1 MLRHALRRATPL
13 MKTAKRGM
21 PLVPMVIESSG
32 MGERAFDIFSRLLK
46 ERIIMLQGPVHDE
59 MAGLVTAQLLFLE
72 AEDPERA
79 ISLYINSPGGSVTA
93 GLAIYDTMQYIRAP
107 VGTLCL
113 GQAASMGSLLLAAGE
128 PGMRRCLPN
137 AQVMLHQPSGAFSQR
152 LFCRVDG
159 VDVVMTHTGGAQ
171 GQAADI
177 AIVAKEI
184 LKTREKL
191 NKIYVSHT
199 GKDVEAIERVMD
211 RDTYF
216 TAEEAKEFGVVDEVV
231 AARERPGKPSDED
244 EEPLERAA

>member
-1 MLRHALRRATPL
+1 MAWRWTYKVLR
-13 MKTAKRGM
+13 
-21 PLVPMVIESSG
+21 S
-32 MGERAFDIFSRLLK
+32 
-46 ERIIMLQGPVHDE
+46 
-59 MAGLVTAQLLFLE
+59 
-72 AEDPERA
+72 
-79 ISLYINSPGGSVTA
+79 
-93 GLAIYDTMQYIRAP
+93 
-107 VGTLCL
+107 
-113 GQAASMGSLLLAAGE
+113 
-128 PGMRRCLPN
+128 
-137 AQVMLHQPSGAFSQR
+137 
-152 LFCRVDG
+152 VDG
-159 VDVVMTHTGGAQ
+159 VERGRWSRRETHTQDKTQKKTAGGAQ

-231 AARERPGKPSDED
+231 AARERPGSQD

>member
-1 MLRHALRRATPL
+1 MLRHALRRTTPVL
-13 MKTAKRGM
+13 KTAKRGM

-32 MGERAFDIFSRLLK
+32 MGERAFDILSRLLK

-59 MAGLVTAQLLFLE
+59 MAGLVTAQLLCLE

-137 AQVMLHQPSGAFSQR
+137 AQVMLHQPSG
-152 LFCRVDG
+152 
-159 VDVVMTHTGGAQ
+159 GAQ
-171 GQAADI
+171 GQAADF

-231 AARERPGKPSDED
+231 AARERPGSQD

>member
-1 MLRHALRRATPL
+1 MLGPGGVHGVLTPRRGRAGDAPL
-13 MKTAKRGM
+13 PA
-21 PLVPMVIESSG
+21 
-32 MGERAFDIFSRLLK
+32 ERAGHAPPAVRCVFTVSLSRRWRGR
-46 ERIIMLQGPVHDE
+46 ER
-59 MAGLVTAQLLFLE
+59 
-72 AEDPERA
+72 
-79 ISLYINSPGGSVTA
+79 S
-93 GLAIYDTMQYIRAP
+93 
-107 VGTLCL
+107 
-113 GQAASMGSLLLAAGE
+113 
-128 PGMRRCLPN
+128 
-137 AQVMLHQPSGAFSQR
+137 
-152 LFCRVDG
+152 
-159 VDVVMTHTGGAQ
+159 HTGGAQ

-231 AARERPGKPSDED
+231 AARERPGKVED

>member
-1 MLRHALRRATPL
+1 MLRHALRRTTPVL
-13 MKTAKRGM
+13 KTAKRGM

-137 AQVMLHQPSGAFSQR
+137 AQVMLHQPSG
-152 LFCRVDG
+152 
-159 VDVVMTHTGGAQ
+159 GAQ

-231 AARERPGKPSDED
+231 AARERPGSQD

>member
-1 MLRHALRRATPL
+1 MLRHALRRTTPVL
-13 MKTAKRGM
+13 KTATRGM

-93 GLAIYDTMQYIRAP
+93 GLAIYDTMQYIRAL

-137 AQVMLHQPSGAFSQR
+137 AQVMLHQPS
-152 LFCRVDG
+152 
-159 VDVVMTHTGGAQ
+159 GGAQ

-231 AARERPGKPSDED
+231 AARERPGKPADDD

>member
-1 MLRHALRRATPL
+1 
-13 MKTAKRGM
+13 M

-113 GQAASMGSLLLAAGE
+113 GQAASMGSLLLTAGE

-137 AQVMLHQPSGAFSQR
+137 AQVMLHQPS
-152 LFCRVDG
+152 
-159 VDVVMTHTGGAQ
+159 GGAQ

-231 AARERPGKPSDED
+231 AARERPGKVED

>member
-1 MLRHALRRATPL
+1 MRAYATDAKINKMLIRHALRRATPL

-137 AQVMLHQPSGAFSQR
+137 AQVMLHQPSG
-152 LFCRVDG
+152 
-159 VDVVMTHTGGAQ
+159 GAQ

-231 AARERPGKPSDED
+231 AARERPGKVED

>member
-1 MLRHALRRATPL
+1 MLRHALRRTTPVL
-13 MKTAKRGM
+13 KTATRGM

-137 AQVMLHQPSGAFSQR
+137 AQVMLHQPSG
-152 LFCRVDG
+152 
-159 VDVVMTHTGGAQ
+159 GAQ

-216 TAEEAKEFGVVDEVV
+216 TAEEAKECGVVDEVV
-231 AARERPGKPSDED
+231 AARERPGSQD

>member
-137 AQVMLHQPSGAFSQR
+137 AQVMLHQPSGAWSAS
-152 LFCRVDG
+152 LCCVDG
-159 VDVVMTHTGGAQ
+159 VRETHA
-171 GQAADI
+171 
-177 AIVAKEI
+177 
-184 LKTREKL
+184 TR
-191 NKIYVSHT
+191 
-199 GKDVEAIERVMD
+199 R
-211 RDTYF
+211 R
-216 TAEEAKEFGVVDEVV
+216 
-231 AARERPGKPSDED
+231 RPGPGRRHRHRRQGDPEDPREAQQDLRKPHGQG
-244 EEPLERAA
+244 RGGY

>member
-1 MLRHALRRATPL
+1 MRAYATDAKINKMLIRHALRRATPL

-137 AQVMLHQPSGAFSQR
+137 AQVMLHQPSGAF
-152 LFCRVDG
+152 LPCPCRVDG
-159 VDVVMTHTGGAQ
+159 VS
-171 GQAADI
+171 
-177 AIVAKEI
+177 
-184 LKTREKL
+184 R
-191 NKIYVSHT
+191 
-199 GKDVEAIERVMD
+199 RRRR
-211 RDTYF
+211 RD
-216 TAEEAKEFGVVDEVV
+216 GV
-231 AARERPGKPSDED
+231 ERPSESTSVQRGATCRWRVEVDVQSP
-244 EEPLERAA
+244 P

>member
-1 MLRHALRRATPL
+1 
-13 MKTAKRGM
+13 M

-137 AQVMLHQPSGAFSQR
+137 AQVMLHQPSG
-152 LFCRVDG
+152 
-159 VDVVMTHTGGAQ
+159 GAQ

-184 LKTREKL
+184 FKTREKL

-231 AARERPGKPSDED
+231 AARERPGSQD

>member
-1 MLRHALRRATPL
+1 
-13 MKTAKRGM
+13 M

-137 AQVMLHQPSGAFSQR
+137 AQVMLHQPSG
-152 LFCRVDG
+152 
-159 VDVVMTHTGGAQ
+159 GAQ

-231 AARERPGKPSDED
+231 AARERPGSQD

>member
-1 MLRHALRRATPL
+1 M
-13 MKTAKRGM
+13 
-21 PLVPMVIESSG
+21 ES
-32 MGERAFDIFSRLLK
+32 ETHTHR
-46 ERIIMLQGPVHDE
+46 Q
-59 MAGLVTAQLLFLE
+59 
-72 AEDPERA
+72 
-79 ISLYINSPGGSVTA
+79 
-93 GLAIYDTMQYIRAP
+93 DTKK
-107 VGTLCL
+107 
-113 GQAASMGSLLLAAGE
+113 
-128 PGMRRCLPN
+128 N
-137 AQVMLHQPSGAFSQR
+137 
-152 LFCRVDG
+152 
-159 VDVVMTHTGGAQ
+159 TGGAQ

-231 AARERPGKPSDED
+231 AARERPGSQD

>member
-1 MLRHALRRATPL
+1 MLRHALRRTTPVL
-13 MKTAKRGM
+13 KTAKRGM

-137 AQVMLHQPSGAFSQR
+137 AQVMLHQPSG
-152 LFCRVDG
+152 
-159 VDVVMTHTGGAQ
+159 GAQ

-199 GKDVEAIERVMD
+199 GKDVESIERVMD

-231 AARERPGKPSDED
+231 AARERPGKVED

>member
-137 AQVMLHQPSGAFSQR
+137 AQVMLHQPSG
-152 LFCRVDG
+152 
-159 VDVVMTHTGGAQ
+159 GAQ

-199 GKDVEAIERVMD
+199 GKDVESIERVMD

-231 AARERPGKPSDED
+231 AARERPGKVED

>member
-1 MLRHALRRATPL
+1 MFRQLARRAARLPI
-13 MKTAKRGM
+13 KTATRGM

-137 AQVMLHQPSGAFSQR
+137 AQVMLHQPSG
-152 LFCRVDG
+152 
-159 VDVVMTHTGGAQ
+159 GAQ

-231 AARERPGKPSDED
+231 AARERPGKPSEDD

>member
-1 MLRHALRRATPL
+1 MIEAISHHPIHSAWQNT
-13 MKTAKRGM
+13 
-21 PLVPMVIESSG
+21 LVPTVVEQSG
-32 MGERAFDIFSRLLK
+32 RGERAFDIFSRLLK

-137 AQVMLHQPSGAFSQR
+137 AQVMLHQPSG
-152 LFCRVDG
+152 
-159 VDVVMTHTGGAQ
+159 GAQ

-199 GKDVEAIERVMD
+199 GKDVESIERVMD

>member
-1 MLRHALRRATPL
+1 M
-13 MKTAKRGM
+13 
-21 PLVPMVIESSG
+21 
-32 MGERAFDIFSRLLK
+32 
-46 ERIIMLQGPVHDE
+46 
-59 MAGLVTAQLLFLE
+59 FLE

-137 AQVMLHQPSGAFSQR
+137 AQVMLHQPSGACSAS
-152 LFCRVDG
+152 LCVASMAYRVGGVAAMALRDRRREHERPERNYASMAWRWTYKVLRSLDG
-159 VDVVMTHTGGAQ
+159 VGEIHNTHRDKTKKKRRPAHEGKFHERMDALE
-171 GQAADI
+171 
-177 AIVAKEI
+177 EI

>member
-137 AQVMLHQPSGAFSQR
+137 AQVMLHQPSGAF
-152 LFCRVDG
+152 LPCTCRVDG
-159 VDVVMTHTGGAQ
+159 VGMTHA
-171 GQAADI
+171 
-177 AIVAKEI
+177 
-184 LKTREKL
+184 TR
-191 NKIYVSHT
+191 
-199 GKDVEAIERVMD
+199 R
-211 RDTYF
+211 R
-216 TAEEAKEFGVVDEVV
+216 
-231 AARERPGKPSDED
+231 RPGPGRRHRHRRQGDPEDPREAQQDLRKPHGQG
-244 EEPLERAA
+244 RGGY

>member
-1 MLRHALRRATPL
+1 MAWRWTYKVLR
-13 MKTAKRGM
+13 
-21 PLVPMVIESSG
+21 S
-32 MGERAFDIFSRLLK
+32 
-46 ERIIMLQGPVHDE
+46 
-59 MAGLVTAQLLFLE
+59 
-72 AEDPERA
+72 
-79 ISLYINSPGGSVTA
+79 
-93 GLAIYDTMQYIRAP
+93 
-107 VGTLCL
+107 
-113 GQAASMGSLLLAAGE
+113 
-128 PGMRRCLPN
+128 
-137 AQVMLHQPSGAFSQR
+137 
-152 LFCRVDG
+152 VDG
-159 VDVVMTHTGGAQ
+159 VERGRWSTRHKTNTGGAQ

>member
-1 MLRHALRRATPL
+1 
-13 MKTAKRGM
+13 
-21 PLVPMVIESSG
+21 
-32 MGERAFDIFSRLLK
+32 
-46 ERIIMLQGPVHDE
+46 
-59 MAGLVTAQLLFLE
+59 
-72 AEDPERA
+72 
-79 ISLYINSPGGSVTA
+79 
-93 GLAIYDTMQYIRAP
+93 
-107 VGTLCL
+107 
-113 GQAASMGSLLLAAGE
+113 MGSLLLAAGE

-137 AQVMLHQPSGAFSQR
+137 AQVMLHQPSG
-152 LFCRVDG
+152 
-159 VDVVMTHTGGAQ
+159 GAQ
-171 GQAADI
+171 GQAANI

-231 AARERPGKPSDED
+231 AVRERPGKPSEDD

>member
-1 MLRHALRRATPL
+1 MLRHTLRRAAPII
-13 MKTAKRGM
+13 KTATRGM

-137 AQVMLHQPSGAFSQR
+137 AQVMLHQPSG
-152 LFCRVDG
+152 
-159 VDVVMTHTGGAQ
+159 GAQ

-231 AARERPGKPSDED
+231 AARERPGSQD

>member
-137 AQVMLHQPSGAFSQR
+137 AQVMLHQPSG
-152 LFCRVDG
+152 
-159 VDVVMTHTGGAQ
+159 GAQ

-231 AARERPGKPSDED
+231 AARERPGKVED

>member
-1 MLRHALRRATPL
+1 

-137 AQVMLHQPSGAFSQR
+137 AQVMLHQPSG
-152 LFCRVDG
+152 
-159 VDVVMTHTGGAQ
+159 GAQ

-231 AARERPGKPSDED
+231 AARERPGSQD

>member
-137 AQVMLHQPSGAFSQR
+137 AQVMLHQPSG
-152 LFCRVDG
+152 
-159 VDVVMTHTGGAQ
+159 GAQ

>member
-1 MLRHALRRATPL
+1 MLGPGGVHGVLTPRRGRARDAPLPAERAGHAPPAVRCVFPVSWSRRWR
-13 MKTAKRGM
+13 KRG
-21 PLVPMVIESSG
+21 
-32 MGERAFDIFSRLLK
+32 A
-46 ERIIMLQGPVHDE
+46 
-59 MAGLVTAQLLFLE
+59 
-72 AEDPERA
+72 
-79 ISLYINSPGGSVTA
+79 
-93 GLAIYDTMQYIRAP
+93 
-107 VGTLCL
+107 
-113 GQAASMGSLLLAAGE
+113 
-128 PGMRRCLPN
+128 
-137 AQVMLHQPSGAFSQR
+137 
-152 LFCRVDG
+152 
-159 VDVVMTHTGGAQ
+159 HTGGAQ

-231 AARERPGKPSDED
+231 AARERPGKPSEDD

>member
-1 MLRHALRRATPL
+1 MLRHALRRTTPVL
-13 MKTAKRGM
+13 KTATRGM

-137 AQVMLHQPSGAFSQR
+137 AQVMLHQPSGALSAS
-152 LFCRVDG
+152 LGVASMAYRVGG
-159 VDVVMTHTGGAQ
+159 V
-171 GQAADI
+171 AAMASRDRR
-177 AIVAKEI
+177 
-184 LKTREKL
+184 RE
-191 NKIYVSHT
+191 H
-199 GKDVEAIERVMD
+199 ERPDRSCASMASE
-211 RDTYF
+211 RDTQ
-216 TAEEAKEFGVVDEVV
+216 TG
-231 AARERPGKPSDED
+231 P
-244 EEPLERAA
+244 RAQKKIS

>member
-1 MLRHALRRATPL
+1 
-13 MKTAKRGM
+13 M

-137 AQVMLHQPSGAFSQR
+137 AQVMLHQPSG
-152 LFCRVDG
+152 
-159 VDVVMTHTGGAQ
+159 GAQ

-199 GKDVEAIERVMD
+199 GKDVEDIERVMD

-231 AARERPGKPSDED
+231 AARERPGKPSEDD

>member
-1 MLRHALRRATPL
+1 MA
-13 MKTAKRGM
+13 
-21 PLVPMVIESSG
+21 
-32 MGERAFDIFSRLLK
+32 SR
-46 ERIIMLQGPVHDE
+46 
-59 MAGLVTAQLLFLE
+59 E
-72 AEDPERA
+72 A
-79 ISLYINSPGGSVTA
+79 
-93 GLAIYDTMQYIRAP
+93 
-107 VGTLCL
+107 
-113 GQAASMGSLLLAAGE
+113 
-128 PGMRRCLPN
+128 
-137 AQVMLHQPSGAFSQR
+137 
-152 LFCRVDG
+152 DG
-159 VDVVMTHTGGAQ
+159 VGETHTHRQDTKKNTGGAQ

-231 AARERPGKPSDED
+231 AARERPGSQD

>member
-1 MLRHALRRATPL
+1 MLRHLARRAATTPI
-13 MKTAKRGM
+13 KTATRGM

-137 AQVMLHQPSGAFSQR
+137 AQVMLHQPSG
-152 LFCRVDG
+152 
-159 VDVVMTHTGGAQ
+159 GAQ

-231 AARERPGKPSDED
+231 AARERPGSQD

>member
-46 ERIIMLQGPVHDE
+46 ERIIMLQGQVHDE

-137 AQVMLHQPSGAFSQR
+137 AQVMLHQPSG
-152 LFCRVDG
+152 
-159 VDVVMTHTGGAQ
+159 GAQ

-231 AARERPGKPSDED
+231 AARERPGSQD

>member
-1 MLRHALRRATPL
+1 MSRRW
-13 MKTAKRGM
+13 RGR
-21 PLVPMVIESSG
+21 G
-32 MGERAFDIFSRLLK
+32 GRRLT
-46 ERIIMLQGPVHDE
+46 RP
-59 MAGLVTAQLLFLE
+59 
-72 AEDPERA
+72 
-79 ISLYINSPGGSVTA
+79 
-93 GLAIYDTMQYIRAP
+93 
-107 VGTLCL
+107 
-113 GQAASMGSLLLAAGE
+113 
-128 PGMRRCLPN
+128 
-137 AQVMLHQPSGAFSQR
+137 
-152 LFCRVDG
+152 
-159 VDVVMTHTGGAQ
+159 HTGGAQ

-231 AARERPGKPSDED
+231 AARERPGKPSEDD

>member
-1 MLRHALRRATPL
+1 MLRHALRRTTPNVL
-13 MKTAKRGM
+13 KTATRGM

-137 AQVMLHQPSGAFSQR
+137 AQVMLHQPSG
-152 LFCRVDG
+152 
-159 VDVVMTHTGGAQ
+159 GAQ

-231 AARERPGKPSDED
+231 AARERPGKVED